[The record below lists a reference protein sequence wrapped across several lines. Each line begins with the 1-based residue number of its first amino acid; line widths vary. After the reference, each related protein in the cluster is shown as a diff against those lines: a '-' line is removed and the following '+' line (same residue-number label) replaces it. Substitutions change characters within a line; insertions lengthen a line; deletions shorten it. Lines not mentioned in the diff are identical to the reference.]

1 MSKSK
6 GFMKSGFGLL
16 MWSTVVLAQTPSRW
30 QDFMVQ
36 TPHYQF
42 AWVAPQDTVEETDEA
57 YEDEYVDLKSPKKA
71 FVLSALIPGSGQ
83 IYNQSWLKAGAF
95 LAIEAASWIFYSHY
109 TQKGQDIDAEFKAYA
124 DAHWSENEYWDYI
137 ARRSGQDRSD
147 LEALRTW
154 EKNNY
159 SHSLHRVK
167 DQQYYEMIG
176 KYDQFNAGWDD
187 SEVGLW
193 DNGFS
198 TALRSQNRLAYDDRR
213 DDSNRAFKNAT
224 SMATIAIIN
233 HLVSG
238 FDAAWSS
245 HRFNQSQ
252 LEASLHLTPR
262 YWDHRSCTALT
273 LDLRW

>member
-1 MSKSK
+1 MSRSK
-6 GFMKSGFGLL
+6 GFMKAGFCML
-16 MWSTVVLAQTPSRW
+16 MWATIALAQTPSHW
-30 QDFMVQ
+30 DDFIVQ
-36 TPHYQF
+36 TPHHQV
-42 AWVAPQDTVEETDEA
+42 AWVAPQDTVAETDEA
-57 YEDEYVDLKSPKKA
+57 YEDEVVDYKSPKKA
-71 FVLSALIPGSGQ
+71 FLLSALIPGSGQ
-83 IYNQSWLKAGAF
+83 IYNHSWLKAGAF
-95 LAIEAASWIFYSHY
+95 LAVEAASWLFYSQF
-109 TQKGQDIDAEFKAYA
+109 TQEGQDIDTEFKAYA

-137 ARRSGQDRSD
+137 ARRSGLDRSD
-147 LEALRTW
+147 VEALRAW

-193 DNGFS
+193 DNGFT
-198 TALRSQNRLAYDDRR
+198 TALRSPNRLGYDDRR

-233 HLVSG
+233 HLLSG
-238 FDAAWSS
+238 FEAAWAS

-252 LEASLHLTPR
+252 FEASLQLTPR
-262 YWDHRSCTALT
+262 YWDHRPCTALS